1 MIAPGAAPA
10 APSRFRQTFAAL
22 GRAADAVARHVVVA
36 LAVVLLVQVALTVAL
51 FFSVNHNGWLTYQG
65 GDQIWLVTSG
75 WLLGKGAVG
84 YALTSHGWP
93 MLMAPLTWVTGSSS
107 VQLLPLTTILQVGVL
122 APIATLAVYDI
133 GARLAGRL
141 AGLWCACAFVAAP
154 FVAIPYFVQRYHDSW
169 VDQFLPQALGLTQQ
183 ADFPSVV
190 AVLVSAAFTV
200 RALRAAAYREAL
212 LAGTFAGVALA
223 LKPANALY
231 LGGPA
236 LAFLLARRWSHAAI
250 FGVALGPALLALT
263 IWKAKGLDQVPLFA
277 QEELRLAAGAAEPV
291 VGSVTSWFDRTVNL
305 AFDVWKQNM
314 SNLREFTWSAR
325 VLQWLPLAG
334 ALAVARRSLPAAGL
348 LLGWLLG
355 YVVVKGAA
363 EVATIE
369 SGSYWRLIMP
379 ALPAFVLLSAA
390 VPLLVP
396 TAMRRLG
403 PRIAPLPGRS
413 PGWRTTIALVA
424 VTGLVPL
431 VWLVASGVSHVQQ
444 RADGVY
450 VADEVIV
457 SEIGVPADGDVID
470 LSVTRTSA
478 GNVLRWR
485 DSTSRART
493 FYRVYR
499 ASASK
504 GFADLICETGGSQ
517 ECHLRAETL
526 TTTREQRYL
535 DRNPPADAVYRVGV
549 AANWLDDENEGDVF
563 AISPPVV
570 PSPAA
575 R

>member
-10 APSRFRQTFAAL
+10 APSRFRQSCAAL
-22 GRAADAVARHVVVA
+22 GRAADAVARHVVLA
-36 LAVVLLVQVALTVAL
+36 LAVILLVQVGVTVAL

-93 MLMAPLTWVTGSSS
+93 MLLAPLTWITGSSS

-154 FVAIPYFVQRYHDSW
+154 FLAIPYFVQRYHDSW

-200 RALRAAAYREAL
+200 RALKAAAYREAL

-250 FGVALGPALLALT
+250 FAAALGPALLALT

-305 AFDVWKQNM
+305 DFDSWKQNM

-363 EVATIE
+363 EVATVE

-403 PRIAPLPGRS
+403 PRIAPLPARA
-413 PGWRTTIALVA
+413 PGWRTTIAVVA

-431 VWLVASGVSHVQQ
+431 VWLVAATASPTSSSG
-444 RADGVY
+444 
-450 VADEVIV
+450 
-457 SEIGVPADGDVID
+457 
-470 LSVTRTSA
+470 RTA
-478 GNVLRWR
+478 
-485 DSTSRART
+485 STSP
-493 FYRVYR
+493 
-499 ASASK
+499 
-504 GFADLICETGGSQ
+504 
-517 ECHLRAETL
+517 
-526 TTTREQRYL
+526 TR
-535 DRNPPADAVYRVGV
+535 
-549 AANWLDDENEGDVF
+549 
-563 AISPPVV
+563 
-570 PSPAA
+570 
-575 R
+575 

>member
-1 MIAPGAAPA
+1 M
-10 APSRFRQTFAAL
+10 
-22 GRAADAVARHVVVA
+22 
-36 LAVVLLVQVALTVAL
+36 
-51 FFSVNHNGWLTYQG
+51 
-65 GDQIWLVTSG
+65 
-75 WLLGKGAVG
+75 
-84 YALTSHGWP
+84 
-93 MLMAPLTWVTGSSS
+93 
-107 VQLLPLTTILQVGVL
+107 
-122 APIATLAVYDI
+122 
-133 GARLAGRL
+133 
-141 AGLWCACAFVAAP
+141 
-154 FVAIPYFVQRYHDSW
+154 QRYHDSW

-200 RALRAAAYREAL
+200 RALKAAAYREAL

-250 FGVALGPALLALT
+250 FAAALGPALLALT

-305 AFDVWKQNM
+305 DFDVWKQNM

-348 LLGWLLG
+348 LLAWLLG

-363 EVATIE
+363 EVATVE

-403 PRIAPLPGRS
+403 PRIAPLPARG
-413 PGWRTTIALVA
+413 PGWRTTIAVVA

-431 VWLVASGVSHVQQ
+431 VWLARGGRLVRPAAAGRRLRRRRGDRLRDRRAGRRRRDRPERRAHARGQRSCAGRTRRRAHAPSTASTAP
-444 RADGVY
+444 R
-450 VADEVIV
+450 
-457 SEIGVPADGDVID
+457 P
-470 LSVTRTSA
+470 R
-478 GNVLRWR
+478 
-485 DSTSRART
+485 
-493 FYRVYR
+493 R
-499 ASASK
+499 ASR
-504 GFADLICETGGSQ
+504 T
-517 ECHLRAETL
+517 
-526 TTTREQRYL
+526 
-535 DRNPPADAVYRVGV
+535 
-549 AANWLDDENEGDVF
+549 
-563 AISPPVV
+563 
-570 PSPAA
+570 
-575 R
+575 

>member
-1 MIAPGAAPA
+1 VIAPGAAPA
-10 APSRFRQTFAAL
+10 APSRYRQSCAAL
-22 GRAADAVARHVVVA
+22 GRAADAVARHVVLA
-36 LAVVLLVQVALTVAL
+36 LAVILAVQVGVTAAL
-51 FFSVNHNGWLTYQG
+51 FFSINHNGWLTYQG
-65 GDQIWLVTSG
+65 GDQIWLVTSA

-84 YALTSHGWP
+84 YALTAHGWP
-93 MLMAPLTWVTGSSS
+93 MLLAPLTWITGSSS

-154 FVAIPYFVQRYHDSW
+154 FLAIPYFVQRYHDSW

-200 RALRAAAYREAL
+200 RALKAAAYREAL

-236 LAFLLARRWSHAAI
+236 LAFLLARRWSHIPIFAA
-250 FGVALGPALLALT
+250 ALSPALLGLA
-263 IWKAKGLDQVPLFA
+263 IWKAKGLGQVPLFA
-277 QEELRLAAGAAEPV
+277 QEELRLALGATEPAL
-291 VGSVTSWFDRTVNL
+291 GSVTSWFDRTVNL
-305 AFDVWKQNM
+305 DFDVWKQNM

-363 EVATIE
+363 EVATVE

-403 PRIAPLPGRS
+403 PRLEAPPTRAPRWL
-413 PGWRTTIALVA
+413 TTIAV
-424 VTGLVPL
+424 VVVSGLVPV
-431 VWLVASGVSHVQQ
+431 VWLVASSPSVLV
-444 RADGVY
+444 RLPDGTL
-450 VADEVIV
+450 VADQIV
-457 SEIGVPADGDVID
+457 VDGIGVPADSDVVD
-470 LSVTRTSA
+470 LTVTRTPA
-478 GNVLRWR
+478 GNELRWT
-485 DSTSRART
+485 DSTRRART

-499 ASASK
+499 ASPSS
-504 GFADLICETGGSQ
+504 GFTDNVCQVEGGRRCE
-517 ECHLRAETL
+517 LRAETL
-526 TTTREQRYL
+526 VTTREHTYL
-535 DRNPPADAVYRVGV
+535 DAAPPPDAVYRVGV

-575 R
+575 P